1 MSKLYNSRPV
11 LFFSTVMSF
20 QNKHLKIKITSKQQ
34 FKLICNIQS
43 FICSGSGHNW
53 GWASGG
59 CSILAEFGTLHLE
72 FVYLSKITGDPIYAK
87 KVRFLSLIRM
97 FIRHLRSENSPFL
110 LRRILRLMFR
120 TVSYEYFFIQTWNL
134 FQNILP
140 LSYTFLLLLGTLLN
154 TQFIIRADVRLVLIQ
169 ERSSHLWD
177 VSWYNQ
183 GCH

>member
-87 KVRFLSLIRM
+87 KVRFLSLTRM
-97 FIRHLRSENSPFL
+97 FIRHLRSENSPFFTTQNSATNVWYC
-110 LRRILRLMFR
+110 IL
-120 TVSYEYFFIQTWNL
+120 WL
-134 FQNILP
+134 FLYSDMEP
-140 LSYTFLLLLGTLLN
+140 LSKHSPIKL
-154 TQFIIRADVRLVLIQ
+154 
-169 ERSSHLWD
+169 HL
-177 VSWYNQ
+177 SPATRNPA
-183 GCH
+183 

>member
-87 KVRFLSLIRM
+87 KVRFLSLTMM

-120 TVSYEYFFIQTWNL
+120 TVSYDYFFIQTWNL

-154 TQFIIRADVRLVLIQ
+154 TQLLGQ
-169 ERSSHLWD
+169 ML
-177 VSWYNQ
+177 
-183 GCH
+183 GLC